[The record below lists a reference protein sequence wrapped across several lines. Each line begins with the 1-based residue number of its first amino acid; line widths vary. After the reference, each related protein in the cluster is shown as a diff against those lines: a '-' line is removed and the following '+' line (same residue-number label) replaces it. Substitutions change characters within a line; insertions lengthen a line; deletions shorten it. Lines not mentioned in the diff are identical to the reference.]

1 MSSAFVRAQLRR
13 VGAGVALAPI
23 IVSAVLSAAGWVM
36 ATNWPLPQAMTL
48 TTWLVQI
55 YVICAGVCVAV
66 AVTGDPLIELHES
79 TVAGFRT
86 AQLVRAG
93 AMTVAGTSG
102 AILLFE
108 VLHGFDVWPRDIGW
122 SGVLFPVGAVIF
134 LAVISLATAA
144 FSGASSATTIAVVAA
159 WMFLA
164 MLWDPYV
171 LPLLPGRGIPLFF
184 ALVLAVVA
192 WWRLGDAEQNLRKVD
207 AA

>member
-1 MSSAFVRAQLRR
+1 MSKGFVRAQFQR

-23 IVSAVLSAAGWVM
+23 IVSIALSVVGWLI
-36 ATNWPLPQAMTL
+36 ATNWPLTQAITL

-93 AMTVAGTSG
+93 FVTLTGIAG
-102 AILLFE
+102 AVLLFA
-108 VLHGFDVWPRDIGW
+108 VLHESGVWPRDIGW
-122 SGVLFPVGAVIF
+122 RGVPFPVGSVLF
-134 LAVISLATAA
+134 LAVIALITAA
-144 FSGASSATTIAVVAA
+144 FTGVSSATTIAVVTA

-171 LPLLPGRGIPLFF
+171 LPLLQGRGIPLFF
-184 ALVLAVVA
+184 ALILAVIA
-192 WWRLGDAEQNLRKVD
+192 WWRLGDAEHNLRKVD